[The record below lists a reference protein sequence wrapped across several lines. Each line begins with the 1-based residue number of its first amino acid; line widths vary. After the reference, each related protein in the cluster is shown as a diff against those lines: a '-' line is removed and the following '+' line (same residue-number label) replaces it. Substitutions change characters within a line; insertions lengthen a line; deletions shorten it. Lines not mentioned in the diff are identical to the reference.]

1 MMDRKLTTILAA
13 DVVGYSKMMAANE
26 ENTLACLKERRLLID
41 GIINEYGGTIFGS
54 AGDSLIAQFDSPVRA
69 TESAIQFQNKLQGL
83 NENAEINERMVFRVG
98 INIGDVMV
106 ADQNLFG
113 DAVNIAARLEAEA
126 KPAGICVSKSVVDMI
141 ERKLKISFEEAGE
154 LALKNIDY
162 PVTAFFVVPSKN
174 DMRWSTIDEV
184 PQIKVEKAEP
194 GSLAV
199 MLFRNLSRSLH

>member
-83 NENAEINERMVFRVG
+83 NENAEINERMVPS
-98 INIGDVMV
+98 IIG
-106 ADQNLFG
+106 F
-113 DAVNIAARLEAEA
+113 
-126 KPAGICVSKSVVDMI
+126 
-141 ERKLKISFEEAGE
+141 FEP
-154 LALKNIDY
+154 
-162 PVTAFFVVPSKN
+162 PVPLLWCTK
-174 DMRWSTIDEV
+174 
-184 PQIKVEKAEP
+184 
-194 GSLAV
+194 
-199 MLFRNLSRSLH
+199 

>member
-1 MMDRKLTTILAA
+1 MDRKLTTILAA

-126 KPAGICVSKSVVDMI
+126 KPEGICVSKSVVFPVASKLW
-141 ERKLKISFEEAGE
+141 RVKLK
-154 LALKNIDY
+154 LD
-162 PVTAFFVVPSKN
+162 P
-174 DMRWSTIDEV
+174 
-184 PQIKVEKAEP
+184 
-194 GSLAV
+194 
-199 MLFRNLSRSLH
+199 